1 MSVRTDWSID
11 RSTDLIVIEINSF
24 RCVTR
29 SICCFSNSHWFV
41 QRFLEQ
47 RIQLKCGCMLWVQQ
61 YIKQDRYFPSKLFR
75 KCSHRLKFAFSS
87 LLRLCASYLDRS
99 KVFEHIVIAQNNKKI
114 YLRPSNAIEK
124 CQRLRMTRLGLK
136 ESRRETGAGTSFFL
150 LLLSQCSC
158 YFQFFFFSF
167 SASAPASASSVVI
180 HH

>member
-1 MSVRTDWSID
+1 MCNKID
-11 RSTDLIVIEINSF
+11 LLFFKFSLIRSTISRTTNSIEMWMHVVSATVYKTRSLFSIEIVSKM
-24 RCVTR
+24 
-29 SICCFSNSHWFV
+29 FSSP
-41 QRFLEQ
+41 E
-47 RIQLKCGCMLWVQQ
+47 IQ
-61 YIKQDRYFPSKLFR
+61 
-75 KCSHRLKFAFSS
+75 FSS

-114 YLRPSNAIEK
+114 YLWPSNAIEK

-167 SASAPASASSVVI
+167 SASAAASASSVVI